1 MPQAYSTDTMKTSS
15 FLLLPLLLMGCGQGP
30 AGDTN
35 LYSSNVDYDVAG
47 KSVVVY
53 TTAEKTELRLAPTD
67 TLVFGESEPT
77 SEGEIYVFV
86 DPRKTFQIFLGIG
99 GSLTDASAETFAELP
114 ESRQEELLEAYYHTE
129 EGIGYT
135 LARTNINS
143 CDFSSGSYTYLDEGD
158 KELESFSIAHD
169 LQFKIPLIKKAMAAS
184 GDRLTLF
191 ASPWSPPA
199 FMKDNNDMLHGG
211 KLKPDYFHSWALY
224 YTKFIKSYR
233 EEGVPVW
240 GITIQNEPM
249 ATQIWESCIYQAED
263 ERDFL
268 KNHLGPVM
276 VQEGLGDV
284 NIIVWDHNRDLIV
297 QRAQAIFDDLDAAKY
312 AWGIGFH
319 WYEDWSGGVQMYD
332 NVALVNKL
340 YPDKHILF
348 TEGTPASFEPEG
360 YERWDLGE
368 DYGRSM
374 INDFNSGAE
383 GWTDWNI
390 LLDEQGGPN
399 HVGNFCFAPIHADTR
414 TGDLIYT
421 NSYYY
426 IGHFSK
432 FIRPGAKRILAS
444 PSRSML
450 LATAFVNEDGK
461 AVVVVMNPTPRG
473 GQYHLTVGSSSVEI
487 SSLPHSIQTVVF

>member
-1 MPQAYSTDTMKTSS
+1 MKTSA
-15 FLLLPLLLMGCGQGP
+15 FVLLLLIVVGCVQRP
-30 AGDTN
+30 AG
-35 LYSSNVDYDVAG
+35 SSAADVAG
-47 KSVVVY
+47 QSAIVY
-53 TTAEKTELRLAPTD
+53 TTADSTALRLTATD
-67 TLVFGESEPT
+67 TLVFGESAPT
-77 SEGEIYVFV
+77 SEGTIYVFV
-86 DPRKTFQIFLGIG
+86 DPRRTFQTFLGIG
-99 GSLTDASAETFAELP
+99 GALTDASAETFAELP
-114 ESRQEELLEAYYHTE
+114 ESRQEEVLEAYFDTAS
-129 EGIGYT
+129 GIGYT

-143 CDFSSGSYTYLDEGD
+143 CDFSSGSYTYVDEGD
-158 KELESFSIAHD
+158 GTLESFSIAHD
-169 LQFKIPLIKKAMAAS
+169 LQFKIPLIRRAIAAS
-184 GDRLTLF
+184 GNRLKLF

-211 KLKPDYFHSWALY
+211 QLRPEYFDAWARY

-233 EEGVPVW
+233 SEGVPVW

-249 ATQIWESCIYQAED
+249 ATQIWESCIYQAEE

-276 VQEGLGDV
+276 VREGLGDV

-297 QRAQAIFDDLDAAKY
+297 QRAQAIFDDPDAAQY

-319 WYEDWSGGVQMYD
+319 WYEDWSGGEQMYG
-332 NVALVNKL
+332 NVALVNRL

-348 TEGTPASFEPEG
+348 TEGTPASFDSTG
-360 YERWDLGE
+360 YARWSLGE
-368 DYGRSM
+368 EYGRSM
-374 INDFNSGAE
+374 IHDFNSGAE

-390 LLDEQGGPN
+390 LLDEEGGPN

-432 FIRPGAKRILAS
+432 FIRPGAKRILAT

-450 LATAFVNEDGK
+450 LTTAFLNEDGTV
-461 AVVVVMNPTPRG
+461 AVVVMNPTPRG
-473 GQYHLTVGSSSVEI
+473 GQYHLTVGSSSVDV
-487 SSLPHSIQTVVF
+487 SSPPHSIQTVVFQVVARH